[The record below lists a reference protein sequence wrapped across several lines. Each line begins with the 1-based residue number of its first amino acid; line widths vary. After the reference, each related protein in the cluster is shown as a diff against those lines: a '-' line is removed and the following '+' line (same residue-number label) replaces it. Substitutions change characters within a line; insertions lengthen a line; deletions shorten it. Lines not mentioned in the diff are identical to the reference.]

1 MQPIPVFIRGSEE
14 LEHSERKVVLENLFG
29 PGSSPCLLR
38 DLCRLDFRKLTNSV
52 IHSDHEKGC
61 IFAGASFHVTFRE
74 SGEGNRPATRLRL
87 PKSQSFET
95 ILPSGKV
102 LVDDPTRLVLCVVT
116 WLMAEHKL
124 LPAFQR
130 LQEDPEAQRALEFEF
145 YNGPL
150 WIDLIV
156 LSHLFQLLRHHD
168 TQVHPALWTQ
178 APFREREWDA
188 TIDILPGMNNERK
201 RGMQDWMKQAV
212 VNIQKW

>member
-1 MQPIPVFIRGSEE
+1 
-14 LEHSERKVVLENLFG
+14 
-29 PGSSPCLLR
+29 
-38 DLCRLDFRKLTNSV
+38 
-52 IHSDHEKGC
+52 
-61 IFAGASFHVTFRE
+61 
-74 SGEGNRPATRLRL
+74 
-87 PKSQSFET
+87 
-95 ILPSGKV
+95 
-102 LVDDPTRLVLCVVT
+102 
-116 WLMAEHKL
+116 MAEHKL

-212 VNIQKW
+212 ANIQKW